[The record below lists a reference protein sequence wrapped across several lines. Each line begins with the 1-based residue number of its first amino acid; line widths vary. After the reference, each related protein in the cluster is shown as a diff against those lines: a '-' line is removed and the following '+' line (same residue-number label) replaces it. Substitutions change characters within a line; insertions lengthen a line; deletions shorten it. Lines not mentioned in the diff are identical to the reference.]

1 MMGAM
6 KNLRDHL
13 LELLQV
19 EHAHPL
25 FDRAV
30 DDLAAPLRGRRPDN
44 FPHSVWELVEHI
56 RISQWDI
63 LEYVLDPEHVSPD
76 WPSGYWPKSAAP
88 SDDAAW
94 EASVS
99 AVRADQARFV
109 GIIKDESNDLLAPVA
124 FANNATFLRQILMN
138 ADHNAYHIAQIV
150 TVRRLLGA
158 WKS

>member
-1 MMGAM
+1 M
-6 KNLRDHL
+6 KSLRDHL
-13 LELLQV
+13 ESLLQE

-30 DDLAAPLRGRRPDN
+30 DDLPAPLRGRRPEN
-44 FPHSVWELVEHI
+44 FPHSTWELVEHI

-63 LEYVLDPEHVSPD
+63 LEYVLDPKHLSPD
-76 WPSGYWPKSAAP
+76 WPSGYWPASAAP
-88 SDDAAW
+88 PDDAAW
-94 EASVS
+94 ENSIN
-99 AVRADQARFV
+99 AVRADAARFV
-109 GIIKDESNDLLAPVA
+109 DLIKDESNDLLAPVS

-138 ADHNAYHIAQIV
+138 ADHNAYHLGQIV

>member
-1 MMGAM
+1 M

-13 LELLQV
+13 LELFQV

-30 DDLAAPLRGRRPDN
+30 QDLPPELRGKRPDN
-44 FPHSVWELVEHI
+44 FPHSAWELVEHI

-88 SDDAAW
+88 SALIRRDSS
-94 EASVS
+94 ASS
-99 AVRADQARFV
+99 RTSPTICSRRSRSRKMPRSCAR
-109 GIIKDESNDLLAPVA
+109 S
-124 FANNATFLRQILMN
+124 
-138 ADHNAYHIAQIV
+138 
-150 TVRRLLGA
+150 
-158 WKS
+158 

>member
-1 MMGAM
+1 MIRGM
-6 KNLRDHL
+6 KDLRAHLRDL
-13 LELLQV
+13 YQV

-25 FDRAV
+25 FDRAAA
-30 DDLAAPLRGRRPDN
+30 DMPAPLRGKRPDN

-63 LEYVLDPEHVSPD
+63 LEYVLDPKHVSPE
-76 WPSGYWPKSAAP
+76 WPGGYWPKSAAP
-88 SDDAAW
+88 ADDAAW
-94 EASVS
+94 ESSVS
-99 AVRADQARFV
+99 AVRADLQRFV
-109 GIIKDESNDLLAPVA
+109 DIVNDESNDLLAPVS

>member
-1 MMGAM
+1 M

-30 DDLAAPLRGRRPDN
+30 ADLPGPLRGRRPDN
-44 FPHSVWELVEHI
+44 FPHSAWELVEHL
-56 RISQWDI
+56 RIAQWDI
-63 LEYVLDPEHVSPD
+63 LEYVLNPKHTSPKWPE
-76 WPSGYWPKSAAP
+76 GYWPATPAP
-88 SDDAAW
+88 PDDAAW
-94 EASVS
+94 EKSIA
-99 AVRADQARFV
+99 AFRADAQRFV
-109 GIIKDESNDLLAPVA
+109 DMIKDESNDLLAPVE

-138 ADHNAYHIAQIV
+138 ADHNGYHIGQIV

-158 WKS
+158 WTS

>member
-1 MMGAM
+1 M

-13 LELLQV
+13 LELFEV

-30 DDLAAPLRGRRPDN
+30 GDLPAPLRGRRPDN

-56 RISQWDI
+56 RLAQWDI
-63 LEYVLDPEHVSPD
+63 LEYVLDPKHVSPD
-76 WPSGYWPKSAAP
+76 WPSGYWPRSAAP
-88 SDDAAW
+88 PDDAAW
-94 EASVS
+94 EASIA
-99 AVRADQARFV
+99 AVRADHARFV
-109 GIIKDESNDLLAPVA
+109 EVIKDESNDLLAPVS

-138 ADHNAYHIAQIV
+138 ADHNAYHIGQIV

>member
-1 MMGAM
+1 M

-30 DDLAAPLRGRRPDN
+30 DDLPAPLRGRRPDG

-56 RISQWDI
+56 RIAQWDI
-63 LEYVLDPEHVSPD
+63 LEYVLDPKHVSPD
-76 WPSGYWPKSAAP
+76 WPSGYWPQSAAP
-88 SDDAAW
+88 PDDAAW
-94 EASVS
+94 EKSIA
-99 AVRADQARFV
+99 AVRADHARFV
-109 GIIKDESNDLLAPVA
+109 DIIKDESNDLLAPVA

-138 ADHNAYHIAQIV
+138 ADHNAYHIGQIV